1 MMIFPREMMIQDRL
15 GAHLRTQYTIRPWKR
30 SITVSRLMKMAIVS
44 GTTLVTTIA
53 ALSGSAG
60 AQADSASIRAGRQL
74 ADTQCAQC
82 HGVDRKAQ
90 STNPA
95 APAFEDVANVPGMT
109 ATALMVALRTSHQ
122 SMPNIIVHGR
132 DAENIIAYILSLKRT
147 P

>member
-1 MMIFPREMMIQDRL
+1 M
-15 GAHLRTQYTIRPWKR
+15 
-30 SITVSRLMKMAIVS
+30 SRLMKMAIVS

-60 AQADSASIRAGRQL
+60 AQTDSASIQAGLQIAQGGHIPMRW
-74 ADTQCAQC
+74 QCAQC

-122 SMPNIIVHGR
+122 SMPNIIVQGR